1 MIKQTVITPRPQ
13 TVKKRRPRGAGWLA
27 AHAVSLLSFALL
39 LTISAAYVGALPDT
53 VSVVSGKRELPIYC
67 VNRDDNKISISFDAA
82 WGGDKTLGILDL
94 LDEYNIKTTFF
105 LVDIWTQKYPELVKE
120 IVARGHEIGNHS
132 TSHPQMS
139 KLNETQI
146 AKELNTQADNVLAI
160 AGVRPVLF
168 RPPYGDYNNRVITT
182 ARAQGFVPIQW
193 SVDSLD
199 WKNRGAQEIINR
211 ATKVKS
217 GDIVL
222 FHNDSQYILD
232 ALPAVLKYYAENGY
246 SVVPIS
252 EILLTGETTIDIQ
265 GRQQPV
271 STKIPEV
278 QHYYGNHY
286 QPTEPDRRY
295 HGKPAV

>member
-94 LDEYNIKTTFF
+94 LDEYNIKPTFF

-232 ALPAVLKYYAENGY
+232 ALPAVLKYYAESGY

-278 QHYYGNHY
+278 
-286 QPTEPDRRY
+286 
-295 HGKPAV
+295 